1 MKAMLYEVSPIDPL
15 SYFLGTLVLGS
26 VAFLSTVI
34 PAWRAARVNP
44 IEVLHEE

>member
-1 MKAMLYEVSPIDPL
+1 MKATLYEVSPIDPL
-15 SYFLGTLVLGS
+15 SRCLGTLVLGS
-26 VAFLSTVI
+26 VAFFSTLI